1 MRFMINRKIN
11 NILVLIFLF
20 LVLISKPFPLEAKA
34 SSQIL
39 FEKALQESREGD
51 FIAAHKDWNLFITQ
65 HPEDAAAL
73 SNRGNVLLA
82 LGDPEAAIRDQTKA
96 IEISPEDFDPYIN
109 RGIAQEALKHWKDA
123 ADDYNWVLKQNPEN
137 SSALYNL
144 GNVMGSMGNW
154 IEAEHFFHKASSS
167 RTGFAMARSSEALS
181 IYQLGD
187 LDVAESKI
195 RLLIRKYPLFADA
208 RAALSAILWRKGFIG
223 EAESNWAA
231 AAGLDIRYREKDWV
245 LNVRRWPPN
254 PTNDL
259 ITFLSLEDR

>member
-1 MRFMINRKIN
+1 MRFMINRKIK
-11 NILVLIFLF
+11 NILFLIIFL
-20 LVLISKPFPLEAKA
+20 LVLISTPFPIQAKV
-34 SSQIL
+34 SSQVL

-51 FIAAHKDWNLFITQ
+51 FIEANKDWNLFINDN
-65 HPEDAAAL
+65 PEDAAAL
-73 SNRGNVLLA
+73 SNRGNTLLA
-82 LGDPEAAIRDQTKA
+82 LGDPQGAIRDQTKA
-96 IEISPEDFDPYIN
+96 IEISPGDEDPYVN
-109 RGIAQEALKHWKDA
+109 RGIAQEALKHWKEA

-154 IEAEHFFHKASSS
+154 LEAKRLFSKASSS

-181 IYQLGD
+181 IYQLGNLD
-187 LDVAESKI
+187 LAEEKI

-208 RAALSAILWRKGFIG
+208 RAALSAILWRKGFLG

-231 AAGLDIRYREKDWV
+231 VSGLDIRYREKNWL

-259 ITFLSLEDR
+259 IAFLALEDR

>member
-1 MRFMINRKIN
+1 MKNIKIK
-11 NILVLIFLF
+11 NILFLISIILF
-20 LVLISKPFPLEAKA
+20 LISKPLPLQAKV

-51 FIAAHKDWNLFITQ
+51 FIEAKKDWNLFITENPQ
-65 HPEDAAAL
+65 DAAAL
-73 SNRGNVLLA
+73 SNRGNILLA

-96 IEISPEDFDPYIN
+96 IEISPDELDPYVN
-109 RGIAQEALKHWKDA
+109 RGIAQEALEHWEEA
-123 ADDYNWVLKQNPEN
+123 ADDYKWVLKQNPDN

-144 GNVMGSMGNW
+144 ANVMGSMGNW
-154 IEAEHFFHKASSS
+154 SEAERLFHEASSA

-187 LDVAESKI
+187 VDLAEAKI

-208 RAALSAILWRKGFIG
+208 RAALSAILWRKGLFG

-231 AAGLDIRYREKDWV
+231 AAGLDIRYREMDWV
-245 LNVRRWPPN
+245 LNVRRWPPS

-259 ITFLSLEDR
+259 FAFLALEDR